1 MMSGRVRMMMGM
13 RRRVWM
19 RMMLHL
25 TRPGGCRWALVV
37 LRRHLA
43 SGARA
48 PGGVTAAPAAH
59 AAEVTRRRA
68 ARHRTSAPC
77 NKREPGTVSELLRIS
92 RPLLSSPRRRHT
104 ASRCYTCSCIR
115 LNGTSVANCINSA
128 RERYCAIMHLVA
140 ATRWERV
147 SRR

>member
-1 MMSGRVRMMMGM
+1 MWRRWRWRWMMSGRVRMMMGM

-92 RPLLSSPRRRHT
+92 RPSPSSYRVALLYMQLHTPEWDQRRKL
-104 ASRCYTCSCIR
+104 Y
-115 LNGTSVANCINSA
+115 
-128 RERYCAIMHLVA
+128 
-140 ATRWERV
+140 
-147 SRR
+147 